1 MLGSNREQSTI
12 IWLFSWCLSLVFLM
26 AHIDKTQLPHQEAM
40 CQGTEG
46 ILWIILC
53 DQVTLINNLMN
64 VLGSGHLLIQP

>member
-12 IWLFSWCLSLVFLM
+12 IWLFSWYLSLVFLM

-46 ILWIILC
+46 ILWKILC
-53 DQVTLINNLMN
+53 EQVNLINSLMN
-64 VLGSGHLLIQP
+64 VLESGHLLI

>member
-1 MLGSNREQSTI
+1 MLGSSREQSTI

-26 AHIDKTQLPHQEAM
+26 THIVKTQLPHQEAL

-53 DQVTLINNLMN
+53 EPVNLTNNFMN
-64 VLGSGHLLIQP
+64 VVESGHLLIQS